1 MISIRTIA
9 VLSAAVL
16 LPFGVVQA
24 QEEEPQVFNA
34 FAVAVASGTIVK
46 AGEKQVMV
54 VGTLK
59 GPMFVETDEGPVD
72 AGSVVCGA
80 SVRIDH
86 GTKRQ
91 TGTGVCTFE
100 AQDGATAW
108 GDWECGGYELIGCRG
123 KLTLTGGSGRFEGVT
138 GEGAMVWRPSAHE
151 LRKQLDGTTLQNT
164 TGLLIWRDFKL
175 AKGK

>member
-1 MISIRTIA
+1 MTLIRRA
-9 VLSAAVL
+9 VALSAALL
-16 LPFGVVQA
+16 LPLGAARA
-24 QEEEPQVFNA
+24 QDEPQVFNA
-34 FAVAVASGTIVK
+34 FAVAVANGTILK
-46 AGEKQVMV
+46 AGARELMV
-54 VGTLK
+54 IGTLK
-59 GPMFVETDEGPVD
+59 GPMFIETDEGPVD

-80 SVRIDH
+80 SVKVEQAGGRH
-86 GTKRQ
+86 SGS
-91 TGTGVCTFE
+91 GVCTFQ

-108 GDWECGGYELIGCRG
+108 GDWECAGYELIGCRG

-151 LRKQLDGTTLQNT
+151 LKKQLDGTTLQNT